1 MSFGSFVTALSGLKA
16 AGTAIDVI
24 GNDLANLNTS
34 GFKGSTLSFQ
44 DVVADV
50 TGAASK
56 QIGSGVAS
64 PLIFKS
70 FSQGAIQ
77 TTGGVY
83 NAAIQGNGF
92 FIVRKADL
100 GSPVAAS
107 PDVTSDQFT
116 RAGNFQIDK
125 NGILVSASGERV
137 QGWTLNTAT
146 GQVSTTDPIGDII
159 VPIGSNR
166 AARATTS
173 FNADLNLDASAA
185 SGAPFSIPVN
195 VYDSLGNAHVISANF
210 TKGTAANTW
219 DASISTA
226 DPAVTLTGNG
236 PFTFTFN
243 TDGSLKTVTP
253 SDPVT
258 GDITGIQLAITNGAQ
273 SPQSL
278 NWSPW
283 QTPPVGTTP
292 GIGRITQFA
301 EASAASAITQD
312 GLAAAQLTSV
322 SITDGGTVLA
332 EYSNGSQRQVA
343 QLALASIRNPTS
355 LISTGN
361 NNFRAG
367 QDSAVPVVGQAGTGG
382 RGTIVGGS
390 LESSNVDI
398 ATEFTQLIIF
408 QRSYSANAR
417 VITTTDQISQET
429 INLIHP

>member
-24 GNDLANLNTS
+24 GNDLANLNTT

-50 TGAASK
+50 NGAANR
-56 QIGSGVAS
+56 QVGSGVAA

-70 FSQGAIQ
+70 FNQGSIQ

-83 NAAIQGNGF
+83 NAAIQGSGF
-92 FIVRKADL
+92 FIVRKAEA
-100 GSPVAAS
+100 GSPLVAS
-107 PDVTSDQFT
+107 PDISSDLFT

-125 NGILVSASGERV
+125 SGILVSATGERV
-137 QGWTLNTAT
+137 QGWTLNTLT
-146 GQVSTTDPIGDII
+146 GAVSTSDPIGDII
-159 VPIGSNR
+159 VPLGANR
-166 AARATTS
+166 PAKATTT
-173 FNADLNLDASAA
+173 FNAELNLDASAA
-185 SGAPFSIPVN
+185 AGAPFSFPVN
-195 VYDSLGNAHVISANF
+195 VYDSLGNSHVLSANF
-210 TKGTAANTW
+210 TKDVAANSW
-219 DASISTA
+219 DATVTTA

-236 PFTFTFN
+236 PFTFAFN
-243 TDGSLKTVTP
+243 TDGSLQTVTP

-258 GDITGIQLAITNGAQ
+258 GNITGIQLALTNGAQ
-273 SPQSL
+273 SPQTL

-292 GIGRITQFA
+292 GVGRMTQFA
-301 EASAASAITQD
+301 EASAASAISQD

-322 SITDGGTVLA
+322 SITDGGSVLA
-332 EYSNGSQRQVA
+332 QYSNGSQRQVA
-343 QLALASIRNPTS
+343 QLALAAVRNPTS

-361 NNFRAG
+361 NNFAAG
-367 QDSAVPVVGQAGTGG
+367 EQTATPVIGQAGTGG

-408 QRSYSANAR
+408 QRTYSANAR

-429 INLIHP
+429 INLIHA